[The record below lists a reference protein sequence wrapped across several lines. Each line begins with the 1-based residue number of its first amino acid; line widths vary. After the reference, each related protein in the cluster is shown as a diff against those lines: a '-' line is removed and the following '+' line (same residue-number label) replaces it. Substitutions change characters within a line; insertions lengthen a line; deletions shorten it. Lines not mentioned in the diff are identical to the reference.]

1 MKSLIDVIRDTV
13 NPSAKN
19 ATSLTTYGDDKWKV
33 IMADGKEYVGVLG
46 YKVFDP
52 DWSCRGKQYE
62 VGKSFEETGTIY
74 VCGHGMHYCPKA
86 ADCFNYY
93 SFNSMNK
100 VALIMAYGEIETEGD
115 KCCTNKILIIR
126 EIPWSELLE
135 IANEGKDNSGLRN
148 TGDSNTGHRNTGHRN
163 TGHRNFGNRCTGDF
177 NIADDST
184 GVFCSEQRTIQIFDK
199 DSGMTLIEWRKS
211 DAYRLLSNVESNRT
225 EWISGWRMTEEE
237 KKNHPDWEKTD
248 GYLKVM
254 PLDPRRYVKWWE
266 RLTNYDKKII
276 KAIPNF
282 DAEKFKAITGI
293 DVNNS
298 DAHIDCYRRKDRL
311 MPGDKVII
319 DDLTRYSGP
328 FGANDDMCKLA
339 GKVATITK
347 VCDCGEDEIN
357 PKSIRH
363 EIDLDNGTWSW
374 SIAMFS
380 KVL

>member
-1 MKSLIDVIRDTV
+1 
-13 NPSAKN
+13 
-19 ATSLTTYGDDKWKV
+19 
-33 IMADGKEYVGVLG
+33 
-46 YKVFDP
+46 
-52 DWSCRGKQYE
+52 
-62 VGKSFEETGTIY
+62 
-74 VCGHGMHYCPKA
+74 
-86 ADCFNYY
+86 
-93 SFNSMNK
+93 
-100 VALIMAYGEIETEGD
+100 
-115 KCCTNKILIIR
+115 
-126 EIPWSELLE
+126 
-135 IANEGKDNSGLRN
+135 
-148 TGDSNTGHRNTGHRN
+148 
-163 TGHRNFGNRCTGDF
+163 
-177 NIADDST
+177 
-184 GVFCSEQRTIQIFDK
+184 
-199 DSGMTLIEWRKS
+199 MTLIEWRKS

-347 VCDCGEDEIN
+347 VCDYGEDEIN